1 MTVIADTN
9 RRVTLP
15 KARPGDR
22 FNLKTSSEGTF
33 VLTLLQPNRSRQA
46 RVKLMKRRGY
56 IVGVLDR
63 PINETALREALA
75 EFP

>member
-1 MTVIADTN
+1 MTVMADTKK
-9 RRVTLP
+9 RVVLP

-22 FNLKTSSEGTF
+22 FDVKTSSEGTF

-46 RVKLMKRRGY
+46 RVKLMKQRGY
-56 IVGVLDR
+56 TVGVLDR
-63 PINETALREALA
+63 PINEAALRETLA

>member
-56 IVGVLDR
+56 TVLDR